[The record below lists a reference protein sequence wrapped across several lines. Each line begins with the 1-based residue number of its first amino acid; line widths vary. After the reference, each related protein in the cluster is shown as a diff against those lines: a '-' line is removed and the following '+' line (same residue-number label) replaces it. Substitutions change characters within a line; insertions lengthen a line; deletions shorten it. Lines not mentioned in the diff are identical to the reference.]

1 MLFTSLLKTLLR
13 PFLLSSCPLPL
24 THQITGPVPLLALPQ
39 MVSSLVTS
47 GPVTYTGYYVSY
59 PFIRPSSQY

>member
-1 MLFTSLLKTLLR
+1 MLFTSLLETLLR
-13 PFLLSSCPLPL
+13 RFLLSSCPLPL
-24 THQITGPVPLLALPQ
+24 SHQTRGPIPLLALPQ

-47 GPVTYTGYYVSY
+47 GLVTYTGYYVSS